1 MNKQLKGL
9 QASGGI
15 AMAKAKVF
23 IKAKL
28 DIQARTILEKDIEN
42 EIVRLEEAFKSYDQ
56 KLKSRELL
64 NEAEKAVNEAHIE
77 LLNDP
82 YFFDSAK
89 EKISNDKLD
98 ASRALKETAD
108 QMVIVM
114 ESLDDPYLRERA
126 ADYKDIGQNL
136 LYILEGIEAGDLSDL
151 SEDVIIVAEELTPSD
166 TSTMDKVHTLGLIS
180 EIGGKTSHVSII
192 AQTLGLPALVGA
204 KEACTHIKDGDFLI
218 LDADN
223 ESIYINPS
231 KDVIEKFEKKIKE
244 EKIEKERLEK
254 IKHMDPVTKD
264 GRAVELVNN
273 IGNLDDLKLGIESG
287 GKGVGLFR
295 TEFLYMD
302 NTAFPDEEEQFEVYK
317 EAAQSLGDRPLI
329 IRTLDIGGDKGLS
342 YYEFPQEENPF
353 LGWRALR
360 VCFDLPEIFRTQV
373 RAILRAGYYGN
384 VKILLPMIISVD
396 ELVQVKD
403 LVKDLEKELEEEGK
417 KFKKGLDIGVMI
429 ETPASIMMADQLA
442 KHADYFS
449 IGTNDL
455 TQYILAV
462 DRGNDKIAK
471 LYNSY
476 NPAVLRAIKRAIE
489 ASHKEG
495 KWCGMC
501 GGFAGDT
508 NATYMLLGMGLDE
521 FSVPASKVA
530 KVKDIII
537 NSDYNEAKEFAALIL
552 SKSTVKEVEELIE
565 ENQNR

>member
-1 MNKQLKGL
+1 MDKKINGL

-28 DIQARTILEKDIEN
+28 DIKAKTISEKEIESEIARLDG
-42 EIVRLEEAFKSYDQ
+42 AFCDYDT
-56 KLKSRELL
+56 KLKSRNFV
-64 NEAEKAVNEAHIE
+64 NEAEKAVNDAHIE

-82 YFFDSAK
+82 YFIDSAK
-89 EKISNDKLD
+89 EKVSNDKMD
-98 ASRALKETAD
+98 ASQALKETTD
-108 QMVIVM
+108 QMVSIM

-126 ADYKDIGQNL
+126 ADYRDIGQNL
-136 LYILEGIEAGDLSDL
+136 LYILEGIEAGDLSDM
-151 SEDVIIVAEELTPSD
+151 SEEVIVVAEELTPSD
-166 TSTMDKVHTLGLIS
+166 TSTMDKTHTLGLIS

-204 KEACTHIKDGDFLI
+204 KEACKTIKDGDFII
-218 LDADN
+218 LDADH
-223 ESIYINPS
+223 ECIYINPS
-231 KDVIEKFEKKIKE
+231 QELIEQFEKRIEE
-244 EKIEKERLEK
+244 EKIEKVRLEK
-254 IKHMDPVTKD
+254 IKHMDPVSKD
-264 GRAVELVNN
+264 GRAVEVVNN
-273 IGNLDDLKLGIESG
+273 IGNLEDLKLGIESG

-295 TEFLYMD
+295 TEFLYME
-302 NTAFPDEEEQFEVYK
+302 NSSFPDEEEQFKVYK
-317 EAAQSLGDRPLI
+317 EAAETLGDYPLI

-342 YYEFPQEENPF
+342 YYNFPVEENPF

-360 VCFDLPEIFRTQV
+360 ICFDLPDIFRTQI

-384 VKILLPMIISVD
+384 VKILLPMVISVD
-396 ELVQVKD
+396 ELIQVKD

-417 KFKKGLDIGVMI
+417 NFKKGLDIGVMI
-429 ETPASIMMADQLA
+429 ETPASVMMADQLA

-476 NPAVLRAIKRAIE
+476 NPAVLKAIKIAID

-530 KVKDIII
+530 KVKDIIMSS
-537 NSDYNEAKEFAALIL
+537 NFDQAKEFADLIL
-552 SKSTVKEVEELIE
+552 SKSTVKEIEKLIE
-565 ENQNR
+565 ENEFR

>member
-126 ADYKDIGQNL
+126 ADYRDIGQNL

-151 SEDVIIVAEELTPSD
+151 SENVIIVAEELTPSD

-231 KDVIEKFEKKIKE
+231 KDVIEKFKKKIE
-244 EKIEKERLEK
+244 EETIEKERLEK
-254 IKHMDPVTKD
+254 IKHMDPVTKN
-264 GRAVELVNN
+264 GRAVEVVNN

-287 GKGVGLFR
+287 GNGVGLFR

-302 NTAFPDEEEQFEVYK
+302 NTAFPDEKEQFEVYK

-373 RAILRAGYYGN
+373 RAILRAGFYGN

-396 ELVQVKD
+396 EYIQVKD

-489 ASHKEG
+489 ASHNEG

-537 NSDYNEAKEFAALIL
+537 NSDYNEAKEFADLIL